1 MPVRAPI
8 ARIRSSKRSV
18 HSAGRPSPPRR
29 RAAAS
34 SDMIQ
39 TEGVQIAGNSAPKR
53 QKWTQEIKVAA
64 DNQRK
69 LVNVA
74 KWNFH
79 HMDLIEENGGLL

>member
-1 MPVRAPI
+1 
-8 ARIRSSKRSV
+8 
-18 HSAGRPSPPRR
+18 
-29 RAAAS
+29 
-34 SDMIQ
+34 MIQ

-53 QKWTQEIKVAA
+53 QKWAQEIKVAA